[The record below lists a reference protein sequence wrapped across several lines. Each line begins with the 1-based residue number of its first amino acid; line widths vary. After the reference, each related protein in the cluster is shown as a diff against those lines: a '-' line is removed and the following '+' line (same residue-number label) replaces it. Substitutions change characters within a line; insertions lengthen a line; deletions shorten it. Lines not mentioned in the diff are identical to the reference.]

1 MQVLINVLCLLASYA
16 AFISDPVS
24 KPSAKTG
31 SSVLLYI
38 IYIVLCKAAVQEV
51 FGSLKNRILLLT
63 LVEVALV
70 LYSTET
76 YDYFIFLFC
85 FVQIVNA
92 D

>member
-1 MQVLINVLCLLASYA
+1 MCSACLHRTLRLSPIQYQN
-16 AFISDPVS
+16 PVPRQEVACS
-24 KPSAKTG
+24 
-31 SSVLLYI
+31 
-38 IYIVLCKAAVQEV
+38 YIVLCKAAVQEV